1 MRRLFVFLT
10 AIFAILTATAQV
22 EHSIILDQGSVR
34 KMTNSGLDNA
44 NIDPIRKDSS
54 RNACARVK
62 IRFANMSRA
71 EVDALVL
78 QFRSNTDLVRQ
89 EIGYYDNILILEMT
103 ARPNTRFYVQSPE
116 YDQSNEVSLN
126 LEGNTEYEMEAR
138 LNSRFSIIV
147 ESNVAGAEVYIDG
160 VKKAVTDS
168 SFKAT
173 LDDVMVGS
181 HNLKVSYNGV
191 SAAKTIEVK
200 KGSISFGQNVDKS
213 ALEAQYVAFEVSPAN
228 ALVIIDNK
236 QHTLDDGTLSVVMQP
251 GSYEYIVSAKLYHTE
266 RGEFTVAG
274 EKVERRITLQPAFGY
289 LSVGGGALSGA
300 AVFVDDELIGTA
312 PVKSDKLSSGE
323 HSVRL
328 VLNKYKPY
336 TTTVTIR
343 DNQTTNL
350 NPTLSADFATV
361 SLTAPNGA
369 TIWVN
374 GTQKGTGSWSGELST
389 GTYIFEARKEG
400 HRAQKLTK
408 TISAT
413 PARQSYTLD
422 APTPITGSVD
432 INSSPAMADIYL
444 DGKLV
449 GSSPMKINDIIVGSH
464 TLKLSRKGY
473 DDYTKT
479 VTVTE
484 GKTTTVTATLT
495 KQSAPA
501 SATTTT
507 PKPISSSSSGT
518 YNIGDLV
525 TVNGVQGIVFQTS
538 PVVKIVSV
546 KETTA
551 KWGEYGVTTNATN
564 KDHGKVNKVLIKLIS
579 GWETKYPAFKW
590 CADLGDGWY
599 LPALNELKAICNQRD
614 AINKTLSAKGFD
626 RLGSWLWSSSEYSIR
641 DAYGI
646 SSSNGNVSICNKGY
660 SDAVRAVYVLDGGAS
675 TSTSGS
681 STIAGF
687 EMVYVKGGTFTMG
700 ATAEQGS
707 DAYDDEKPTHSVTL
721 SDFYIGK
728 YEVTQAQWKA
738 VMGSNP
744 SYFKGDNLPVEN
756 VSWND
761 IQEFIKK
768 LNAQTGK
775 RFRLPTEAEWEYA
788 ARGGNQSKGYKYS
801 GSNSISEVAWYDGN
815 SGDKTH
821 PVGQKTPNELG
832 IYDMSGNVWEWCQ
845 DWYSSSAYS
854 SSSQTNPTGPSS
866 GSSRVLRGGSW
877 YYYARYC
884 RVSNRSFSGPAG
896 RNGSSGFRLAC
907 LSE

>member
-1 MRRLFVFLT
+1 MKRLFVFLT

-22 EHSIILDQGSVR
+22 EHSIILDQSSVR

-103 ARPNTRFYVQSPE
+103 ARPDTRFYVQSPE
-116 YDQSNEVSLN
+116 YGQSNEVTLN

-168 SFKAT
+168 NFKAT
-173 LDDVMVGS
+173 IDDVMVGS

-200 KGSISFGQNVDKS
+200 KGSISFVQNVEKS
-213 ALEAQYVAFEVSPAN
+213 ALEPQYVVFEVSPAN

-236 QHTLDDGTLSVVMQP
+236 QLTLDDGTLSTVKQP
-251 GSYEYIVSAKLYHTE
+251 GRYEYIVSAKLYHTE

-274 EKVERRITLQPAFGY
+274 SKVVKHITLQPAFGY

-312 PVKSDKLSSGE
+312 PLKSDKLSSGE

-336 TTTVTIR
+336 TTTITIR

-479 VTVTE
+479 VTITE
-484 GKTTTVTATLT
+484 GKTTTVNATLT
-495 KQSAPA
+495 KGGGNA
-501 SATTTT
+501 S
-507 PKPISSSSSGT
+507 IG
-518 YNIGDLV
+518 NI
-525 TVNGVQGIVFQTS
+525 
-538 PVVKIVSV
+538 
-546 KETTA
+546 
-551 KWGEYGVTTNATN
+551 
-564 KDHGKVNKVLIKLIS
+564 
-579 GWETKYPAFKW
+579 
-590 CADLGDGWY
+590 
-599 LPALNELKAICNQRD
+599 
-614 AINKTLSAKGFD
+614 
-626 RLGSWLWSSSEYSIR
+626 
-641 DAYGI
+641 
-646 SSSNGNVSICNKGY
+646 
-660 SDAVRAVYVLDGGAS
+660 
-675 TSTSGS
+675 
-681 STIAGF
+681 

-707 DAYDDEKPTHSVTL
+707 DAYSNEKPTHSVTL
-721 SDFYIGK
+721 SDYYIGK

-738 VMGSNP
+738 IMGTNP
-744 SYFKGDNLPVEN
+744 SNCKGDNLPVEN

-761 IQEFIKK
+761 IQEFSTK

-775 RFRLPTEAEWEYA
+775 KFRLPTEAEWEYA

-801 GSNSISEVAWYDGN
+801 GSNKISEVAWYGDN
-815 SGDKTH
+815 SNSKTH

-832 IYDMSGNVWEWCQ
+832 VYDMSGNVWEWCQ
-845 DWYSSSAYS
+845 DRWGSYS

-866 GSSRVLRGGSW
+866 GSIRVLRGGGW
-877 YYYARYC
+877 YSIARYC
-884 RVSNRSFSGPAG
+884 RVSLRNCYSPDFRSDYY
-896 RNGSSGFRLAC
+896 GFRLAC

>member
-10 AIFAILTATAQV
+10 AIFTILTATAQV
-22 EHSIILDQGSVR
+22 EHSIILDQSSFR
-34 KMTNSGLDNA
+34 KVNTDALTGVNV
-44 NIDPIRKDSS
+44 DPIRKDSS

-62 IRFANMSRA
+62 IQFANMSRA

-78 QFRSNTDLVRQ
+78 QFRSNTDIARQ
-89 EIGYYDNILILEMT
+89 EIGYYDNVLILEIT
-103 ARPNTRFYVQSPE
+103 AKPATRFYVQSPE
-116 YDQSNEVSLN
+116 YGQSNEVSLN
-126 LEGNTEYEMEAR
+126 LEGDTEYEMEAR

-168 SFKAT
+168 NFKAT
-173 LDDVMVGS
+173 IDDVMVGS

-200 KGSISFGQNVDKS
+200 KGSISFVQNVDKS
-213 ALEAQYVAFEVSPAN
+213 ALEPQYVVFEVSPAN

-236 QHTLDDGTLSVVMQP
+236 QLTLDDGTLSTVKQP
-251 GSYEYIVSAKLYHTE
+251 GRYEYIVSAKLYHTE

-274 EKVERRITLQPAFGY
+274 SKVVKHITLQPAFGY

-312 PVKSDKLSSGE
+312 PLKSDKLASGE

-432 INSSPAMADIYL
+432 INSSPAMADIYI

-473 DDYTKT
+473 DDYTKI
-479 VTVTE
+479 VTITE
-484 GKTTTVTATLT
+484 GKTATVTATLT
-495 KQSAPA
+495 KQQSSVSA
-501 SATTTT
+501 
-507 PKPISSSSSGT
+507 SSSGT

-546 KETTA
+546 KEGYTE
-551 KWGEYGVTTNATN
+551 WGEEEVTTNG
-564 KDHGKVNKVLIKLIS
+564 KDKDNGKANMAKIKSIS

-590 CADLGDGWY
+590 CADYGNGWY
-599 LPALNELKAICNQRD
+599 LPALNELKAIYAQRD
-614 AINKTLSAKGFD
+614 KINKTLSANNMDK
-626 RLGSWLWSSSEYSIR
+626 LGSKDEYSGLWSSSEFIDDS
-641 DAYGI
+641 AYRVKFSDGI
-646 SSSNGNVSICNKGY
+646 DFSLSKSY
-660 SDAVRAVYVLDGGAS
+660 DYAVRAVFVLDGRETAVISTPAS
-675 TSTSGS
+675 KPTTPKPATPS
-681 STIAGF
+681 STGKTYKVGDYYNENGKEGVVF
-687 EMVYVKGGTFTMG
+687 YVDESGEHGKIVHLKHGGSGYYAYCPGGGTSQSYHRQYYGVDSHTDGEINLYRAKKITDWRGKFTHIAYCADLG
-700 ATAEQGS
+700 SGWYLPAINELEQLVASLDIVNATLKIYGKEIGKK
-707 DAYDDEKPTHSVTL
+707 DEKWYWSSTEYKKANGDCCAYGVDLKDRKT
-721 SDFYIGK
+721 YISLK
-728 YEVTQAQWKA
+728 
-738 VMGSNP
+738 
-744 SYFKGDNLPVEN
+744 
-756 VSWND
+756 
-761 IQEFIKK
+761 
-768 LNAQTGK
+768 
-775 RFRLPTEAEWEYA
+775 
-788 ARGGNQSKGYKYS
+788 KGY
-801 GSNSISEVAWYDGN
+801 G
-815 SGDKTH
+815 H
-821 PVGQKTPNELG
+821 
-832 IYDMSGNVWEWCQ
+832 
-845 DWYSSSAYS
+845 
-854 SSSQTNPTGPSS
+854 
-866 GSSRVLRGGSW
+866 SR
-877 YYYARYC
+877 AIA
-884 RVSNRSFSGPAG
+884 NF
-896 RNGSSGFRLAC
+896 
-907 LSE
+907 

>member
-1 MRRLFVFLT
+1 
-10 AIFAILTATAQV
+10 
-22 EHSIILDQGSVR
+22 
-34 KMTNSGLDNA
+34 MTNSGLDNA

-62 IRFANMSRA
+62 IQFANMSRA

-116 YDQSNEVSLN
+116 YGQSNEVTLN
-126 LEGNTEYEMEAR
+126 LEGDTEYEMEAR

-173 LDDVMVGS
+173 IDDVMVGS

-200 KGSISFGQNVDKS
+200 KGSISFVQNVDKS
-213 ALEAQYVAFEVSPAN
+213 ALEPQYVVFEVSPAN

-236 QHTLDDGTLSVVMQP
+236 QLTLDDGTLSTVKQP
-251 GSYEYIVSAKLYHTE
+251 GRYEYIVSAKLYHTE

-274 EKVERRITLQPAFGY
+274 SKVVKHITLQPAFGY

-312 PVKSDKLSSGE
+312 PLKSDKLSSGE

-361 SLTAPNGA
+361 SLTAPNSA

-479 VTVTE
+479 VTITE

-495 KQSAPA
+495 KQSATA

-525 TVNGVQGIVFQTS
+525 TVNGVKGIVFQTS

-546 KETTA
+546 AETLA
-551 KWGEYGVTTNATN
+551 KWSVVDECTYARDKN
-564 KDHGKVNKVLIKLIS
+564 GKLNMEIIKTIPDWQS
-579 GWETKYPAFKW
+579 KYPAFKW
-590 CADLGDGWY
+590 CADFGDGWY
-599 LPALNELKAICNQRD
+599 LPSLYELKQIYALKETVNEALMANNFKQ
-614 AINKTLSAKGFD
+614 
-626 RLGSWLWSSSEYSIR
+626 LGSMDEHGGIWSSSE
-641 DAYGI
+641 
-646 SSSNGNVSICNKGY
+646 SSDFDLMAFKACFGFSEIFVQDLSKSGTE
-660 SDAVRAVYVLDGGAS
+660 AVRAVLALEEG
-675 TSTSGS
+675 TSSQTSLTTS
-681 STIAGF
+681 YDIPSI
-687 EMVYVKGGTFTMG
+687 EMVYVAGGSFTMG
-700 ATAEQGS
+700 ATREQKA
-707 DAYDDEKPTHSVTL
+707 DANSDEKPAHKVSLL
-721 SDFYIGK
+721 SYYIGK
-728 YEVTQAQWKA
+728 YEVTQAQWRA

-744 SYFKGDNLPVEN
+744 SHFTGDNNPVEC
-756 VSWND
+756 VSWD
-761 IQEFIKK
+761 KVQEFITR
-768 LNAQTGK
+768 LNAMTGK
-775 RFRLPTEAEWEYA
+775 KFRLPTEAEWEYA
-788 ARGGNQSKGYKYS
+788 ARGGYNSQGYKYS
-801 GSNSISEVAWYDGN
+801 GSNNINDVAWYENN
-815 SGDKTH
+815 SNESTH
-821 PVGQKTPNELG
+821 PVGQKLPNELG
-832 IYDMSGNVWEWCQ
+832 IYDMSGNVWELCQ
-845 DWYSSSAYS
+845 DWKAYFS
-854 SSSQTNPTGPSS
+854 KQWQFDPVGPSH
-866 GSSRVLRGGSW
+866 GSYLDPGRVCRGGSW
-877 YYYARYC
+877 NDNDWNH
-884 RVSNRSFSGPAG
+884 RVSRRHELSPDKRYTNF
-896 RNGSSGFRLAC
+896 GFRLAC
-907 LSE
+907 SPEF

>member
-1 MRRLFVFLT
+1 MKRLFVFLT

-22 EHSIILDQGSVR
+22 EHSIILDQSSVR

-103 ARPNTRFYVQSPE
+103 ARPDTRFYVQSPE
-116 YDQSNEVSLN
+116 YGQSNEVTLN

-168 SFKAT
+168 NFKAT
-173 LDDVMVGS
+173 IDDVMVGS

-200 KGSISFGQNVDKS
+200 KGSISFVQNVEKS
-213 ALEAQYVAFEVSPAN
+213 ALEPQYVVFEVSPAN

-236 QHTLDDGTLSVVMQP
+236 QLTLDDGTLSTVKQP
-251 GSYEYIVSAKLYHTE
+251 GRYEYIVSAKLYHTE

-274 EKVERRITLQPAFGY
+274 SKVVKHITLQPAFGY

-312 PVKSDKLSSGE
+312 PLKSDKLSSGE

-336 TTTVTIR
+336 TTTITIR

-479 VTVTE
+479 VTITE
-484 GKTTTVTATLT
+484 GKTTTVNATLT
-495 KQSAPA
+495 KGGGNA
-501 SATTTT
+501 S
-507 PKPISSSSSGT
+507 IG
-518 YNIGDLV
+518 NI
-525 TVNGVQGIVFQTS
+525 
-538 PVVKIVSV
+538 
-546 KETTA
+546 
-551 KWGEYGVTTNATN
+551 
-564 KDHGKVNKVLIKLIS
+564 
-579 GWETKYPAFKW
+579 
-590 CADLGDGWY
+590 
-599 LPALNELKAICNQRD
+599 
-614 AINKTLSAKGFD
+614 
-626 RLGSWLWSSSEYSIR
+626 
-641 DAYGI
+641 
-646 SSSNGNVSICNKGY
+646 
-660 SDAVRAVYVLDGGAS
+660 
-675 TSTSGS
+675 
-681 STIAGF
+681 

-707 DAYDDEKPTHSVTL
+707 DAYSNEKPTHSVTL
-721 SDFYIGK
+721 SDYYIGK

-738 VMGSNP
+738 IMGTNP
-744 SYFKGDNLPVEN
+744 SNCKGDNLPVEN

-761 IQEFIKK
+761 IQEFITK

-775 RFRLPTEAEWEYA
+775 KFRLPTEAEWEYA

-801 GSNSISEVAWYDGN
+801 GSNKISEVAWYGDN
-815 SGDKTH
+815 SNSKTH

-832 IYDMSGNVWEWCQ
+832 VYDMSGNVWEWCQ
-845 DWYSSSAYS
+845 DRWGSYS

-866 GSSRVLRGGSW
+866 GSIRVLRGGGW
-877 YYYARYC
+877 YSIARYC
-884 RVSNRSFSGPAG
+884 RVSLRNCYSPDFRSDYY
-896 RNGSSGFRLAC
+896 GFRLAC

>member
-1 MRRLFVFLT
+1 MKRLLTLFVVLLAFL
-10 AIFAILTATAQV
+10 AATAQ
-22 EHSIILDQGSVR
+22 EEYPIILDQASLR
-34 KMTNSGLDNA
+34 KMVSQGTDNA

-54 RNACARVK
+54 RKPCARIK

-71 EVDALVL
+71 EVDELKIE
-78 QFRSNTDLVRQ
+78 RKSNNDLVRQ
-89 EIGYYDNILILEMT
+89 EILFYDNVLILEMT
-103 ARPNTRFYVQSPE
+103 ARPDTRFYVQSPE
-116 YDQSNEVSLN
+116 YGQSNEVSLN
-126 LEGNTEYEMEAR
+126 LEGDCEYEMEAR
-138 LNSRFSIIV
+138 LNSRFSIVV

-168 SFKAT
+168 NFKAT
-173 LDDVMVGS
+173 IDDVMVGS

-191 SAAKTIEVK
+191 SAAKTIEVR

-213 ALEAQYVAFEVSPAN
+213 ALEPQYVAFEVSPAN

-236 QHTLDDGTLSVVMQP
+236 QLTLDDGTLSIVMQP
-251 GSYEYIVSAKLYHTE
+251 GRYEYIVSAKLYHTE

-274 EKVERRITLQPAFGY
+274 SKVVKHITLQPAFGY

-432 INSSPAMADIYL
+432 INSSPAMADVYL

-449 GSSPMKINDIIVGSH
+449 GSSPMKINDIIVGNH

-473 DDYTKT
+473 YDYTKT
-479 VTVTE
+479 VTITE

-525 TVNGVQGIVFQTS
+525 TVNGVKGIVFQTSPVVKIVSVKEGYTEWGEDGVTTKATDKDNGKVNMAKIKAITGWETKYPAFKWCADLGEGWYLPAHNELKAIYKQRDMINKALSANNMDKLGSKDSCLWSSSEGSSRYVYSVSFSSGSDYDCDKDFNNAVRAVYVIASSSNATSASVQTPTPSAPSSVTRAPKTYNIGDLVTVKGVQGIVFQTS

-551 KWGEYGVTTNATN
+551 KWGGYGVTTNATN
-564 KDHGKVNKVLIKLIS
+564 KDTGKVNMAIIKSIS

-590 CADLGDGWY
+590 CADYGNGWY
-599 LPALNELKAICNQRD
+599 LPALNELKAIYAQRD
-614 AINKTLSAKGFD
+614 KINKTLSANNMGK
-626 RLGSWLWSSSEYSIR
+626 LGSKDIYSILWSSTER
-641 DAYGI
+641 DTNYAYELNFSG
-646 SSSNGNVSICNKGY
+646 GY
-660 SDAVRAVYVLDGGAS
+660 SYDPSKYNTYSVRAV
-675 TSTSGS
+675 
-681 STIAGF
+681 IA
-687 EMVYVKGGTFTMG
+687 
-700 ATAEQGS
+700 
-707 DAYDDEKPTHSVTL
+707 
-721 SDFYIGK
+721 
-728 YEVTQAQWKA
+728 
-738 VMGSNP
+738 
-744 SYFKGDNLPVEN
+744 
-756 VSWND
+756 
-761 IQEFIKK
+761 
-768 LNAQTGK
+768 LN
-775 RFRLPTEAEWEYA
+775 
-788 ARGGNQSKGYKYS
+788 
-801 GSNSISEVAWYDGN
+801 
-815 SGDKTH
+815 
-821 PVGQKTPNELG
+821 
-832 IYDMSGNVWEWCQ
+832 
-845 DWYSSSAYS
+845 
-854 SSSQTNPTGPSS
+854 
-866 GSSRVLRGGSW
+866 
-877 YYYARYC
+877 
-884 RVSNRSFSGPAG
+884 
-896 RNGSSGFRLAC
+896 
-907 LSE
+907 